1 MDSIEFSVQE
11 FIHLLILDEIKRKK
25 SMRFAIL
32 KARQFPSLLNSF
44 LLVNARRYVFNTSRA

>member
-11 FIHLLILDEIKRKK
+11 FIYLLILDEIKRKK

-44 LLVNARRYVFNTSRA
+44 LLVNARRYVFNRA